1 LIVWSYLSSSA
12 ATQGKSKYGGLE
24 VSDAKRLKGLEDE
37 NRRLKR
43 LLADSLL
50 DNASLFIDQ
59 TGAQSPLGSDRSK
72 HLFLAIPYF
81 DDIVLPTYSNW
92 AGELLAINE
101 FNAEHEMRKIEQYR
115 FLRSRPIFKNAR
127 WIDQIFILHLF
138 DPPRIRQ
145 PHARRVMQNV
155 YLNEFDSD

>member
-1 LIVWSYLSSSA
+1 MTSCCRP
-12 ATQGKSKYGGLE
+12 T
-24 VSDAKRLKGLEDE
+24 R
-37 NRRLKR
+37 
-43 LLADSLL
+43 
-50 DNASLFIDQ
+50 
-59 TGAQSPLGSDRSK
+59 TG
-72 HLFLAIPYF
+72 
-81 DDIVLPTYSNW
+81 

-115 FLRSRPIFKNAR
+115 LLRLRRIFKNAR

-138 DPPRIRQ
+138 NHSRIRQ

>member
-1 LIVWSYLSSSA
+1 
-12 ATQGKSKYGGLE
+12 
-24 VSDAKRLKGLEDE
+24 
-37 NRRLKR
+37 
-43 LLADSLL
+43 
-50 DNASLFIDQ
+50 
-59 TGAQSPLGSDRSK
+59 
-72 HLFLAIPYF
+72 
-81 DDIVLPTYSNW
+81 VLPTYSNW

-115 FLRSRPIFKNAR
+115 FPRSRRIFKNAR

-138 DPPRIRQ
+138 DHPRIRQ